1 MKKENERY
9 QSLLQERYSQ
19 ADDVHSK
26 MGKLQK
32 ELIDLQAS
40 QVPLQFD
47 KEKLASEKE
56 ALLKHNKWLDEEL
69 QSKSS
74 ELRSLKQIQAQ
85 QIAGV
90 QSELDEAV
98 ARASAAEETV
108 TRLRGQLSS
117 KDTKLE
123 ELAAELRDE
132 RTRGAAATANFEGQ
146 LGAERKSTALSEELK
161 QMAELALAERE
172 KDMKELRTTME
183 ELEAKY
189 VAEREELGREIE
201 SRKQEALN
209 TLEQKQQQVQELTE
223 ELEKCRSE
231 LLRSS
236 AAASSSS
243 MPRT

>member
-1 MKKENERY
+1 MKKENGRY

-26 MGKLQK
+26 MGNLQK

-56 ALLKHNKWLDEEL
+56 SLLKHNKWLDEEL

-74 ELRSLKQIQAQ
+74 ELRSLKQIQAR

-90 QSELDEAV
+90 QSQLDEAV
-98 ARASAAEETV
+98 AQASAAEETV

-123 ELAAELRDE
+123 ELTAALRDE
-132 RTRGAAATANFEGQ
+132 RTRGAAAVANFEGQ

-161 QMAELALAERE
+161 RMAELALAERE

-183 ELEAKY
+183 ELEANMWLNARNWGGKLS
-189 VAEREELGREIE
+189 REN
-201 SRKQEALN
+201 RK
-209 TLEQKQQQVQELTE
+209 
-223 ELEKCRSE
+223 RSI
-231 LLRSS
+231 RSS
-236 AAASSSS
+236 RSSSKYKS
-243 MPRT
+243 